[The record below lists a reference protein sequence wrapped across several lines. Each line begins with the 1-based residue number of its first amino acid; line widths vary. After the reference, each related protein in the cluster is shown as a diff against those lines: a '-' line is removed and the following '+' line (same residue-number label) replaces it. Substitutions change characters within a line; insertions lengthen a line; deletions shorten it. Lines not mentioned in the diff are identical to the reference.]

1 MTHSQ
6 QTHKQKPVLYI
17 GIDWADKKHDVHVI
31 TADGQQQTM
40 ALEHNTE
47 AINHWVAKM
56 QSLASGGTIAII
68 IEQSR
73 GPLFHALMHREN
85 IVLYP
90 INPKQ
95 FARYR
100 ESFSAGNGK
109 SDPTDARYLARMLV
123 ERIGV
128 LRAWEPDD
136 EQTRLLEQL
145 CHQRRLA
152 VEQQTKL
159 RQQLTSTLKQYFPLV
174 LELFGK
180 NHQLHLLLAV
190 LKRWSDPRS
199 LARADRRRIDQ
210 VMKEHGVQNE
220 ESRTEILRQIRSA
233 VLLTSDAALIEP
245 LAMMVKL
252 LAKQLQTV
260 AATIQEFDDRIEQVF
275 NSHEDKHLFSSLR
288 GAGAALAPRLLC
300 AFGSQRDRWT
310 DADELAAYSGIAP
323 LTRQSGKQRIVQRRF
338 ACPKYL
344 RQTFHEFADAAR
356 RWCPWSRARYAMLR
370 DRGMKHHAALR
381 KLARSWIR
389 ILYRVWQ
396 TRQPFDSA
404 AYIETLKQRLPEII
418 PYLNQ
423 QENSQKALA

>member
-1 MTHSQ
+1 MTENKP
-6 QTHKQKPVLYI
+6 TLNQKPALFI

-31 TADGQQQTM
+31 TAGGRQH
-40 ALEHNTE
+40 AEVLPHRTE
-47 AINHWVAKM
+47 AIHQWVAEM
-56 QSLASGGTIAII
+56 QKLASGGTIAII

-73 GPLFHALMHREN
+73 GPLIHALMHREN

-109 SDPTDARYLARMLV
+109 SDPTDAKYLARLLR
-123 ERIGV
+123 ERIAI
-128 LRAWEPDD
+128 LRPWVPDD
-136 EQTRLLEQL
+136 KQTHLLDRL
-145 CHQRRLA
+145 CHQRRLV

-180 NHQLHLLLAV
+180 SHQLDLLLAV
-190 LKRWSDPRS
+190 IMRWSDPRA
-199 LARADRRRIDQ
+199 LCRADRTLINR
-210 VMKEHGVQNE
+210 VLKEHGVRSEGARE
-220 ESRTEILRQIRSA
+220 EICRQIRTAS
-233 VLLTSDAALIEP
+233 LLTNNTALIEP
-245 LAMMVKL
+245 LSMMAKL
-252 LAKQLQTV
+252 LSQQIDLVSK
-260 AATIQEFDDRIEQVF
+260 TIKKFEERIEKTF
-275 NSHEDKHLFSSLR
+275 ASHPDEHLFSSLR

-300 AFGSQRDRWT
+300 AFGSQRDRWAN
-310 DADELAAYSGIAP
+310 ADELAAFSGVAP

-356 RWCPWSRARYAMLR
+356 RWCPWSRARYEMLR

-396 TRQPFDSA
+396 TRQPFDCE
-404 AYIETLKQRLPEII
+404 AYLQSLRRRLPEIV
-418 PYLNQ
+418 PYL
-423 QENSQKALA
+423 EKQKKAKQAP